1 MRRELRV
8 AGLSEPLSH
17 YTDAVAHGGLLFVSG
32 CAPLDSAGDLVGGD
46 DVRRQTR
53 QVLENLQTILRAE
66 GLGFGDIVKVT
77 VFLTDVDDR
86 QAVDEL
92 RREFFGP
99 AKPASTLIEVSRL
112 AVPQM
117 KVEIEAI
124 AGYPTG

>member
-17 YTDAVAHGGLLFVSG
+17 YTDAVAYGGLLFVSG
-32 CAPLDSAGDLVGGD
+32 CAPLDAAGDVVGGD

-53 QVLENLQTILRAE
+53 QVLENLATVLHAE
-66 GLGFGDIVKVT
+66 GLGFADILKVT
-77 VFLTDVDDR
+77 VFLTDVADR

-92 RREFFGP
+92 RREFFGSSR
-99 AKPASTLIEVSRL
+99 PASTLIGVASL
-112 AVPQM
+112 AVAEM

-124 AGYPTG
+124 AGYPTR